1 MFGRKPDPEQRRKV
15 LELLTR
21 WSSAIARI
29 DSATDTMRLVIA
41 KQPLG
46 MQSDECE
53 KARLAAIAIVEQ
65 VQKETTNPRFW
76 PVLEDNNGA
85 KIMWELKAK
94 LEESYGHQLNLLNLY
109 GIAASAFRSGR
120 DSQAPSVRGVE
131 SANKAFARIL
141 DQMGSIAGKLARH
154 YRISSQDYQQELRR

>member
-29 DSATDTMRLVIA
+29 DSATDAMRLVIA

-53 KARLAAIAIVEQ
+53 KARLY
-65 VQKETTNPRFW
+65 ET
-76 PVLEDNNGA
+76 
-85 KIMWELKAK
+85 
-94 LEESYGHQLNLLNLY
+94 S
-109 GIAASAFRSGR
+109 
-120 DSQAPSVRGVE
+120 
-131 SANKAFARIL
+131 
-141 DQMGSIAGKLARH
+141 
-154 YRISSQDYQQELRR
+154 

>member
-1 MFGRKPDPEQRRKV
+1 MFSPKPDPEQRRKV
-15 LELLTR
+15 LELLTH

-29 DSATDTMRLVIA
+29 DGATDTMRLVIA

-46 MQSDECE
+46 MQSDEYE
-53 KARLAAIAIVEQ
+53 KARLAAIAVVEQ

-85 KIMWELKAK
+85 KIMLELKAK

-120 DSQAPSVRGVE
+120 DSQAPSAKEME
-131 SANKAFARIL
+131 SANKSFARIL
-141 DQMGSIAGKLARH
+141 DQMGAITGKLAKH
-154 YRISSQDYQQELRR
+154 YRISPQDYQRELQR